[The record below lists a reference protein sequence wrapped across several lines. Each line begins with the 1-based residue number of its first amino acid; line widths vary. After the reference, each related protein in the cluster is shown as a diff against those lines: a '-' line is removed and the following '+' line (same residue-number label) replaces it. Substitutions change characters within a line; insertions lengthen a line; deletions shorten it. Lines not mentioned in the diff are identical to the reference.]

1 MGHLNRLSLRR
12 QLVWIETISDALRA
26 GATVHRALILSMP
39 WAAEERLTESL
50 LAGHPL
56 SATLGSVAK
65 GWDPTLLALVTVGA
79 QTGSLLP
86 MLSRAHR
93 LLQDRL
99 QAQARLRRACAY
111 PVFVLTFSVGIA
123 AFLSRSVIPVLWQMY
138 ADSGLSPPV
147 LTQRLVWMLD
157 RLPGA
162 VLIGAI
168 LLVLLWTFRR
178 QLERAWPWPRPL
190 RLWLG
195 RSRQALYAETL
206 GGLLSQGFLI
216 YPCLEWLD
224 HLAPIKGTFI
234 PAQTALRA
242 GHAPERVLIHVG
254 LYRRIPDELTATT
267 DHGQLG
273 RALERWGL
281 QRRET
286 TARQADQ
293 RLSWLEPGMTVLAGI
308 IVGLVLV
315 ALYIPLFEVSALA
328 K

>member
-12 QLVWIETISDALRA
+12 QLVWIERISDALRA

-39 WAAEERLTESL
+39 WAAEERLTGSL

-56 SATLGSVAK
+56 STTLRTVAR
-65 GWDPTLLALVTVGA
+65 GWDPTLLALVTLGA

-86 MLSRAHR
+86 MLSRAQR
-93 LLQDRL
+93 LLEDRL

-111 PVFVLTFSVGIA
+111 PMFVLAFSVGIA

-147 LTQRLVWMLD
+147 LTQRLVWILE
-157 RLPGA
+157 RLPQA
-162 VLIGAI
+162 VLIVTV
-168 LLVLLWTFRR
+168 VLGMLWFFRR
-178 QLERAWPWPRPL
+178 KLERAWPWPKPL
-190 RLWLG
+190 LLWLG

-224 HLAPIKGTFI
+224 HLAPVQGSFI
-234 PAQTALRA
+234 TAQTALRA
-242 GHAPERVLIHVG
+242 GHAPERALVHVG
-254 LYRRIPDELTATT
+254 LYSRIPDELTATT

-273 RALERWGL
+273 RALERWGI

-286 TARQADQ
+286 AVRQADQ
-293 RLSWLEPGMTVLAGI
+293 RLTWLEPGMTIFAGI